1 MASGDVIVRV
11 ADKETTDKILANTN
25 ALLASLEDETRVKDI
40 KRYGLKINKN
50 DSNPATRCTYLFDAV
65 GKTPAGMNYA
75 TGEFD
80 FGDWAD
86 VFFE

>member
-50 DSNPATRCTYLFDAV
+50 DSNLQIFFIILHPFINENLLFILLIHRREVRTNNRC
-65 GKTPAGMNYA
+65 
-75 TGEFD
+75 
-80 FGDWAD
+80 
-86 VFFE
+86 

>member
-40 KRYGLKINKN
+40 KR
-50 DSNPATRCTYLFDAV
+50 F
-65 GKTPAGMNYA
+65 
-75 TGEFD
+75 
-80 FGDWAD
+80 
-86 VFFE
+86 